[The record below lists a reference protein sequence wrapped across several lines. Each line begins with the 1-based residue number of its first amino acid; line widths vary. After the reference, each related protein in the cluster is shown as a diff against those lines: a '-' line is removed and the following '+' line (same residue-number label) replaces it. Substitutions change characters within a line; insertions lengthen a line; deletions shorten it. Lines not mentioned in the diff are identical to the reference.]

1 MFEDKT
7 KWDRE
12 RIMNFSGVNEKENLY
27 KISLLVQCVM
37 FAPLNSYKVLIYGM
51 LTSNIIRNR

>member
-27 KISLLVQCVM
+27 KNKSFGTVCNVRATKFI
-37 FAPLNSYKVLIYGM
+37 
-51 LTSNIIRNR
+51 